1 MKQNFRVMKYRT
13 SLILIAISL
22 LTLFYTG
29 CRKSIGING
38 NGNVITETRQM
49 YSFNA
54 IESKATFNVYIEQ
67 DSIYQVVVE
76 AESNLVPY
84 VQTKVN
90 GNTLIITTNEN
101 MRENYPINVYVKTPT
116 LNSIELS
123 GSGIVQSDTIV
134 TQNLS
139 VKLSGSGN
147 MNGAV
152 ISSMSNLVLT
162 GSGNINYYLDSDN
175 LTSTISGSG
184 AINLIGTA
192 TNSGNV
198 ISGSGNLNAFSL
210 MSDNVQATIS
220 GSGDMYV
227 NAQKQLN
234 VTISGSGN
242 VHYIGDPTLN
252 VNISGSG
259 SVIKQ

>member
-1 MKQNFRVMKYRT
+1 MNQNFRKMKYRT
-13 SLILIAISL
+13 SIILIALTL

-29 CRKSIGING
+29 CRKPFGING

-49 YSFNA
+49 FSFNA
-54 IESKATFNVYIEQ
+54 IESEANFNVYIEQ
-67 DSIYQVVVE
+67 DSIYQVVVQ

-84 VQTKVN
+84 VQTMVN
-90 GNTLIITTNEN
+90 GNKLIITTNEN
-101 MRENYPINVYVKTPT
+101 MQENYPINVYVKTPT

-123 GSGIVQSDTIV
+123 GSGIVQSNTIV

-152 ISSMSNLVLT
+152 VTPMSNIILT

-175 LTSTISGSG
+175 LSSTISGSG
-184 AINLIGTA
+184 AINLIGTS
-192 TNSGNV
+192 TSSSNL
-198 ISGSGNLNAFSL
+198 ISGSGDLNAFSL
-210 MSDNVQATIS
+210 LSDNVQATIS
-220 GSGDMYV
+220 GSGNVYI
-227 NAQKQLN
+227 NAEKQLD

-242 VHYIGDPTLN
+242 VYYIGDPSLN

>member
-1 MKQNFRVMKYRT
+1 MKYRT
-13 SLILIAISL
+13 SLILIAFSL
-22 LTLFYTG
+22 LTIFYTG
-29 CRKSIGING
+29 CRKPFGISG

-54 IESKATFNVYIEQ
+54 INSKASFNVYIEQ
-67 DSIYQVVVE
+67 DSIYQVEVQ

-84 VQTKVN
+84 VQTMVN
-90 GNTLIITTNEN
+90 GNTLIISTNEN
-101 MRENYPINVYVKTPT
+101 LKENYPINVYVKTPT
-116 LNSIELS
+116 LNNIELS

-134 TQNLS
+134 TDNLA

-152 ISSMSNLVLT
+152 VSSMSNIVLS
-162 GSGNINYYLDSDN
+162 GSGNINYYLDTDN
-175 LTSTISGSG
+175 LSSTISGSG

-192 TNSGNV
+192 TTSSNV

-210 MSDNVQATIS
+210 LSDNVQATIS

-227 NAQKQLN
+227 SAEKQLN
-234 VTISGSGN
+234 VSISGSGS
-242 VHYIGDPTLN
+242 VYYIGNPTLN
-252 VNISGSG
+252 INISGSG